1 MPKGGVPDLA
11 LFAISDLHLSTAAD
25 TDKSM
30 EVFGKKWT
38 GYTERLEKNW
48 RAVVS
53 DGDTV
58 VIPGDVS
65 WSISLPGTQSDFSFL
80 HALPGKKILGKG
92 NHDFWW
98 STETKMN
105 AYLSSLGFDDIRFLH
120 NNAFL
125 CDGRIVCG
133 TRGWFSE
140 DDEGAHGDFEKL
152 VNREA
157 TRLQLSLD
165 AAKAIAEQNPGA
177 DLLAFFHFP
186 PVWGDQVC
194 RPMIDLLH
202 EYGVTECCFGHI
214 HGIYTVP
221 STTVFEG
228 ITLRFISADYL
239 DFLPRLL
246 R

>member
-1 MPKGGVPDLA
+1 
-11 LFAISDLHLSTAAD
+11 
-25 TDKSM
+25 M

-48 RAVVS
+48 RAVVTEN
-53 DGDTV
+53 DTV

-65 WSISLPGTQSDFSFL
+65 WSISLAGTESDFTFL
-80 HALPGKKILGKG
+80 HSLPGRKILGKG

-125 CDGRIVCG
+125 SDGRIVCG

-165 AAKAIAEQNPGA
+165 AAKRITEENPGA
-177 DLLAFFHFP
+177 TPLAFFHFP

-194 RPMIDLLH
+194 RPIDGFRGHHPALH
-202 EYGVTECCFGHI
+202 LGG
-214 HGIYTVP
+214 
-221 STTVFEG
+221 
-228 ITLRFISADYL
+228 
-239 DFLPRLL
+239 LPRFSAPTAPLKRSVRPFFL
-246 R
+246 FFGLFLGQIA

>member
-1 MPKGGVPDLA
+1 MA

-30 EVFGKKWT
+30 EVFGRKWA

-65 WSISLPGTQSDFSFL
+65 WSISLAGTESDFTFL
-80 HALPGKKILGKG
+80 HSLPGKKILGKG

-98 STETKMN
+98 STEAKMN

-120 NNAFL
+120 NNALF

-157 TRLQLSLD
+157 TRLKLSLD
-165 AAKAIAEQNPGA
+165 AAKKLSDEHPGA
-177 DLLAFFHFP
+177 KTVAFFHFP
-186 PVWGDQVC
+186 PVWAITTYEIHFLGCGAAEIFCQKTSVFRHLCC
-194 RPMIDLLH
+194 RLAMQSRINTV
-202 EYGVTECCFGHI
+202 ESMGQNTYRGHS
-214 HGIYTVP
+214 V
-221 STTVFEG
+221 
-228 ITLRFISADYL
+228 L
-239 DFLPRLL
+239 
-246 R
+246 

>member
-1 MPKGGVPDLA
+1 MA

-30 EVFGKKWT
+30 EVFGKKWA

-53 DGDTV
+53 EGDTV

-65 WSISLPGTQSDFSFL
+65 WSISLAGTESDFTFL
-80 HALPGKKILGKG
+80 HSLPGKKILGKG

-105 AYLSSLGFDDIRFLH
+105 AYLESLGFDDIRFLH
-120 NNAFL
+120 NNAFYES
-125 CDGRIVCG
+125 GRIVCG

-157 TRLQLSLD
+157 TRLKLSLD
-165 AAKAIAEQNPGA
+165 AAKKLSDERPGTKTV
-177 DLLAFFHFP
+177 AFFHFP
-186 PVWGDQVC
+186 PVWGDQIC
-194 RPMIDLLH
+194 RPIVDLLH

-221 STTVFEG
+221 SVSEFEG
-228 ITLRFISADYL
+228 ISLRFISADYL

-246 R
+246 